1 MGKRHLI
8 IKFGKR
14 EHLEQ
19 LRNGIVHFSRLESFQ
34 NDPTSFRGDKMEG
47 KNYIDPS
54 KPFLFNGADFSSY
67 IKEAIISYRFV
78 NCTALSFSASV
89 LSCKNC
95 HLISEGIYTP
105 NDDFIAEMSQFGDY
119 FLVFNAIVFIN
130 SLRKTFE
137 TTECSWECH
146 PMAYIDKRNYELVRD
161 YYKKLSNDRKNSAH
175 LFVKDTVNS
184 YSLQNEWR
192 GVVFDHGNH
201 YSVDK
206 NGGANIQTNFST
218 KMPIFSVD
226 KLKTLQ
232 CSREFLCT

>member
-1 MGKRHLI
+1 MDKRYLL

-47 KNYIDPS
+47 KNYIDLS
-54 KPFLFNGADFSSY
+54 KPFLINGTDFSHY
-67 IKEAIISYRFV
+67 VKEATISYEFV
-78 NCTALSFSASV
+78 NCTVLSFSASV
-89 LSCKNC
+89 LSYKNC

-119 FLVFNAIVFIN
+119 FLVFEAIIFIN

-137 TTECSWECH
+137 TVGCDWECH
-146 PMAYIDKRNYELVRD
+146 PMAYMDKHNYGLVRD
-161 YYKKLSNDRKNSAH
+161 YYEQLGKDRKDSAH
-175 LFVKDTVNS
+175 LFIKDTANS

-192 GVVFDHGNH
+192 MAIFDHGNH
-201 YSVDK
+201 YSLDE